1 MNNMAQVQKL
11 NERELEL
18 GISAEASWHAK
29 YKDSAW
35 VYVGGLSTDLSEGD
49 IICVLSQWGEIEDFN
64 YPRDKK
70 TGKPRGWCWAKYED
84 QRSTILAVDN
94 GNGASLLSR
103 TLRVDHCEKYKLPP
117 ELRDR
122 DDAREA
128 EAAGHY
134 GPAEEPKSKFAPG
147 AVYEG
152 KELASAHT
160 LGAGIDVFAPEADRA
175 DRVEGWKRLAPA
187 DAVARAAKAAKK
199 SKKDGK
205 KDGKKDSKKE
215 SKKKKSHKKEKEPS
229 TSRKRARSDGGD
241 APLLGYVPEALPA
254 PEAVP
259 LAQQARQGE
268 VVAPSWR
275 GAREPGAPSHYA
287 SRFAPRGS
295 RKKPP
300 PPPPQP
306 KRSWDEVERE
316 RNKTYGGMNR
326 AR

>member
-64 YPRDKK
+64 YPREKK

-122 DDAREA
+122 DDAQEA

-134 GPAEEPKSKFAPG
+134 GPA
-147 AVYEG
+147 
-152 KELASAHT
+152 
-160 LGAGIDVFAPEADRA
+160 
-175 DRVEGWKRLAPA
+175 
-187 DAVARAAKAAKK
+187 
-199 SKKDGK
+199 
-205 KDGKKDSKKE
+205 
-215 SKKKKSHKKEKEPS
+215 
-229 TSRKRARSDGGD
+229 D
-241 APLLGYVPEALPA
+241 APNALD
-254 PEAVP
+254 
-259 LAQQARQGE
+259 
-268 VVAPSWR
+268 
-275 GAREPGAPSHYA
+275 
-287 SRFAPRGS
+287 F
-295 RKKPP
+295 
-300 PPPPQP
+300 
-306 KRSWDEVERE
+306 
-316 RNKTYGGMNR
+316 
-326 AR
+326 

>member
-1 MNNMAQVQKL
+1 MKNMAQVQKL

-49 IICVLSQWGEIEDFN
+49 IICVLSQWGEVEDFN

-122 DDAREA
+122 DDAQEA

-134 GPAEEPKSKFAPG
+134 GPADAPKSKFAPG

-160 LGAGIDVFAPEADRA
+160 LGGRNVSELNLID
-175 DRVEGWKRLAPA
+175 
-187 DAVARAAKAAKK
+187 
-199 SKKDGK
+199 
-205 KDGKKDSKKE
+205 
-215 SKKKKSHKKEKEPS
+215 
-229 TSRKRARSDGGD
+229 
-241 APLLGYVPEALPA
+241 LL
-254 PEAVP
+254 
-259 LAQQARQGE
+259 
-268 VVAPSWR
+268 
-275 GAREPGAPSHYA
+275 
-287 SRFAPRGS
+287 
-295 RKKPP
+295 
-300 PPPPQP
+300 
-306 KRSWDEVERE
+306 
-316 RNKTYGGMNR
+316 
-326 AR
+326 

>member
-1 MNNMAQVQKL
+1 MAQVQKL

-94 GNGASLLSR
+94 GNGAR
-103 TLRVDHCEKYKLPP
+103 PRP
-117 ELRDR
+117 R
-122 DDAREA
+122 
-128 EAAGHY
+128 GHY
-134 GPAEEPKSKFAPG
+134 GPADAPKSKFAPG

-160 LGAGIDVFAPEADRA
+160 LGAGVDVFAPEADRA

-205 KDGKKDSKKE
+205 KDGKKERKKE
-215 SKKKKSHKKEKEPS
+215 SKKKSHKKEKEPS

-306 KRSWDEVERE
+306 KRSCDEVERE

>member
-122 DDAREA
+122 DDAQEA

-134 GPAEEPKSKFAPG
+134 GPADAPKSKFAPG
-147 AVYEG
+147 AVYELHVTEDAEAG
-152 KELASAHT
+152 VGIEGLVSHKGPLK
-160 LGAGIDVFAPEADRA
+160 LGAAAEAAGAGASGNRQTDLLTQELKAMSSEQLKEAGDEYQRLKEARDVEDVLF
-175 DRVEGWKRLAPA
+175 
-187 DAVARAAKAAKK
+187 
-199 SKKDGK
+199 S
-205 KDGKKDSKKE
+205 
-215 SKKKKSHKKEKEPS
+215 
-229 TSRKRARSDGGD
+229 GG
-241 APLLGYVPEALPA
+241 G
-254 PEAVP
+254 
-259 LAQQARQGE
+259 
-268 VVAPSWR
+268 
-275 GAREPGAPSHYA
+275 
-287 SRFAPRGS
+287 
-295 RKKPP
+295 
-300 PPPPQP
+300 
-306 KRSWDEVERE
+306 
-316 RNKTYGGMNR
+316 
-326 AR
+326 